1 MPKKEK
7 KSVDQDKESVNGRK
21 DQKGRTST
29 LTLMFF
35 TVVTAIGAFV
45 LSYNDNES
53 ISSWAQRVL
62 KNEKTQIVM
71 WTTFALF
78 IFDVILARF
87 GLKGRYYILHTVTNA
102 ICVFL
107 TFDGMLKTI
116 LDPIEAGKGIA
127 HLNGYL
133 VVTALH
139 IYHVLAF
146 PLNFQDWLHHF
157 LMIGIVGPITFSFA
171 RGPICDYCSFF
182 ISGLPGGI
190 DYAMLSLVKNGK
202 LSKMVEKRVN
212 AAINTW
218 IRVPFTVI
226 GGFILFQFQLYY
238 DLNRGEQA
246 MIITVALLV
255 GWNAVF
261 YGRRVIE
268 NYGNVRERGASIR
281 AS

>member
-1 MPKKEK
+1 MPKKK
-7 KSVDQDKESVNGRK
+7 QTKIVDQEVKE
-21 DQKGRTST
+21 RTST
-29 LTLMFF
+29 LTLLFF

-45 LSYNDNES
+45 LSYQDGEDLY
-53 ISSWAQRVL
+53 SWGTRVVRDA
-62 KNEKTQIVM
+62 KTQIVI
-71 WTTFALF
+71 WTTLSLF
-78 IFDVILARF
+78 IFDIILARN

-102 ICVFL
+102 ICVIL
-107 TFDGMLKTI
+107 TFEGMLKTI
-116 LDPIEAGKGIA
+116 LDPVNAGKGQA

-133 VVTALH
+133 VVTGLH

-268 NYGNVRERGASIR
+268 NYGNVRERGASIH

>member
-1 MPKKEK
+1 MSENQKKVKKEEK
-7 KSVDQDKESVNGRK
+7 TQNGKE
-21 DQKGRTST
+21 RTSKTT
-29 LTLMFF
+29 LLFF
-35 TVVTAIGAFV
+35 TVATALGAFV
-45 LSYNDNES
+45 LSYQDDEDMKEWT
-53 ISSWAQRVL
+53 IRVL
-62 KNEKTQIVM
+62 THQRTQIVI
-71 WTTFALF
+71 WTTFSLF
-78 IFDVILARF
+78 VFDMILAYK
-87 GLKGRYYILHTVTNA
+87 GLNGRYYILHTVTNG
-102 ICVFL
+102 ICVIL
-107 TFDGMLKTI
+107 TFEGMLKTI
-116 LDPIEAGKGIA
+116 MDPMKAGQGVA

-139 IYHVLAF
+139 IYHVVAF

-157 LMIGIVGPITFSFA
+157 LMIGIVGPITFKFA

-190 DYAMLSLVKNGK
+190 DYAMLSLVKNGR

-226 GGFILFQFQLYY
+226 GGFILFQFQIYY
-238 DLNRGEQA
+238 NLNRGEQA

-268 NYGNVRERGASIR
+268 NYGNARERGASIH

>member
-1 MPKKEK
+1 MNSSSNIEK
-7 KSVDQDKESVNGRK
+7 KKIIKENNNNTSQRA
-21 DQKGRTST
+21 ST
-29 LTLMFF
+29 LTLIFF
-35 TVVTAIGAFV
+35 TLLTAIGAFV
-45 LSYNDNES
+45 LSYRPDES
-53 ISSWAQRVL
+53 MKDWCIRVAID
-62 KNEKTQIVM
+62 EKTTVVLI
-71 WTTFALF
+71 TILLLF
-78 IFDVILARF
+78 LFDMLLHF
-87 GLKGRYYILHTVTNA
+87 KGLKGRYYILHTITNA
-102 ICVFL
+102 ICVFF
-107 TFDGMLKTI
+107 TFEGMLKTI
-116 LDPIEAGKGIA
+116 LDPMKAGKGEA
-127 HLNGYL
+127 SLNGYL
-133 VVTALH
+133 VVTGLH

-157 LMIGIVGPITFSFA
+157 LMIGIVGPITFAFA
-171 RGPICDYCSFF
+171 RGPIVDYCSFF

-202 LSKMVEKRVN
+202 ASKMMEKRFN

-268 NYGNVRERGASIR
+268 NYGNVRKRGASIR

>member
-1 MPKKEK
+1 MPKKETK
-7 KSVDQDKESVNGRK
+7 IVDHDKE
-21 DQKGRTST
+21 RTST

-45 LSYNDNES
+45 LSYQEGES

-78 IFDVILARF
+78 IFESYLHASVWRKIL
-87 GLKGRYYILHTVTNA
+87 YITQWRTQCDNPA
-102 ICVFL
+102 
-107 TFDGMLKTI
+107 FDGMLKTI
-116 LDPIEAGKGIA
+116 LDLIEAGKGIA
-127 HLNGYL
+127 HLNGYRRDS
-133 VVTALH
+133 LH

-261 YGRRVIE
+261 YEDVLSKITE
-268 NYGNVRERGASIR
+268 MSERGCFHSCFIIIIYTPLR
-281 AS
+281 RK

>member
-1 MPKKEK
+1 MSENQKKVKKEEK
-7 KSVDQDKESVNGRK
+7 TQNGKE
-21 DQKGRTST
+21 RTSKTT
-29 LTLMFF
+29 LLFF
-35 TVVTAIGAFV
+35 IVATALGAFV
-45 LSYNDNES
+45 LSYQDGEDMKEWT
-53 ISSWAQRVL
+53 IRVL
-62 KNEKTQIVM
+62 THQRTQIVI
-71 WTTFALF
+71 WTTFSLF
-78 IFDVILARF
+78 VFDMILAYK
-87 GLKGRYYILHTVTNA
+87 GLNGRYYILHTVTNG
-102 ICVFL
+102 ICVIL
-107 TFDGMLKTI
+107 TFEGMLKTI
-116 LDPIEAGKGIA
+116 MDPMKAGQGVA

-139 IYHVLAF
+139 IYHVVAF

-157 LMIGIVGPITFSFA
+157 LMIGIVGPITFKFA

-190 DYAMLSLVKNGK
+190 DYAMLSLVKNGR

-226 GGFILFQFQLYY
+226 GGFILFQFQIYY
-238 DLNRGEQA
+238 NLNRGEQA

-268 NYGNVRERGASIR
+268 NYGNARERGASIH

>member
-1 MPKKEK
+1 M
-7 KSVDQDKESVNGRK
+7 
-21 DQKGRTST
+21 
-29 LTLMFF
+29 
-35 TVVTAIGAFV
+35 

-62 KNEKTQIVM
+62 KNEKTQIVI

-146 PLNFQDWLHHF
+146 PNFS
-157 LMIGIVGPITFSFA
+157 IGHTALYDRIVGPNVFLRA
-171 RGPICDYCSFF
+171 GPIWRLLVLHH
-182 ISGLPGGI
+182 GLPGGI
-190 DYAMLSLVKNGK
+190 DYACSVSSRTESFPKWRNVSTLRSILGFVSRSL
-202 LSKMVEKRVN
+202 
-212 AAINTW
+212 
-218 IRVPFTVI
+218 
-226 GGFILFQFQLYY
+226 
-238 DLNRGEQA
+238 
-246 MIITVALLV
+246 
-255 GWNAVF
+255 
-261 YGRRVIE
+261 
-268 NYGNVRERGASIR
+268 
-281 AS
+281 